1 MVSHVRENV
10 RPTKQ
15 GNRLGWS
22 VATDGKLVLAGAI
35 QSNDLFALGPGFAYV
50 FSKPAVGWG
59 DEHESSILK
68 SSDGA
73 LGDSFGWAVSI
84 SNSVIAVGAPF
95 HKADVGA
102 AYVF

>member
-1 MVSHVRENV
+1 M
-10 RPTKQ
+10 
-15 GNRLGWS
+15 
-22 VATDGKLVLAGAI
+22 ATDGKLVLAGAI
-35 QSNDLFALGPGFAYV
+35 QSIDVGGLGPGFAYV
-50 FSKPAVGWG
+50 FSKPAGGWI

-73 LGDSFGWAVSI
+73 LGEGFGFSVSVN
-84 SNSVIAVGAPF
+84 NSVIAVGAPF